1 MKESDWPESVNGLP
15 VPYGVPL
22 KHLSELASGPAPAR
36 WSAFYAIGRIN
47 TEAAIVILS
56 DLARARDAHTRRTA
70 IEVLGRVPARPES
83 DSILL
88 SALRDPSGQVART
101 ACDIA
106 GARRWNDA
114 RPTLRDLARGTDL
127 QTRVSAVR
135 ALAQLGHPEDLDVA
149 EALMASN
156 DAKVRNEGAFACHA
170 LVSSASWRRL
180 ATEWLSDP
188 VPRHRTWASELFG
201 QLGSAEDR
209 LVLDR
214 LCADPDGH
222 VREAARRAATI
233 LKDRNR

>member
-1 MKESDWPESVNGLP
+1 MKDGDWPESVNGLP

-22 KHLSELASGPAPAR
+22 KNLSELASGPAPAR
-36 WSAFYAIGRIN
+36 WPAFYAIARIN

-56 DLARARDAHTRRTA
+56 DLARARDAYTRRTA

-114 RPTLRDLARGTDL
+114 RPALRDLARGTDL
-127 QTRVSAVR
+127 ETRVSAVR
-135 ALAQLGHPEDLDVA
+135 ALAQLGHPEDFDVA
-149 EALMASN
+149 EALLASN
-156 DAKVRNEGAFACHA
+156 DAKVRNEAAFACHA
-170 LVSSASWRRL
+170 LVSPASWRRL

-201 QLGSAEDR
+201 QFGSGQDR
-209 LVLDR
+209 LVLHR
-214 LCADPDGH
+214 LCADSDGH
-222 VREAARRAATI
+222 VREAARRAVTI
-233 LKDRNR
+233 LKERDR